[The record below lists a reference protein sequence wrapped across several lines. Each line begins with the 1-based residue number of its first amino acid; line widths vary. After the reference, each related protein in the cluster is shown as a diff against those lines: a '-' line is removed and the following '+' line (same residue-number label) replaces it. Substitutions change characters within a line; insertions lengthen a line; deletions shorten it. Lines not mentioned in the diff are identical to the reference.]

1 MREVETINFHEHEV
15 AKLDMPHDAAL
26 VITLELVGTVFSK
39 ILVDSGSTVNVVS
52 QKTLRSISQ
61 PTPSIDHE
69 TTPLNSFEGK
79 SVRSLGIVPLTTRTH
94 DVELQTRFTVVDHF
108 MPFDAIIGRP
118 WLHQMRAVP
127 SVYHQCLKFL
137 SLTGEKTIRGSQK
150 QSRACYMTGFQKMP
164 PRGVNVS
171 LVHDLTVKDPA

>member
-61 PTPSIDHE
+61 PTPLIDHE

-79 SVRSLGIVPLTTRTH
+79 SN
-94 DVELQTRFTVVDHF
+94 
-108 MPFDAIIGRP
+108 A
-118 WLHQMRAVP
+118 
-127 SVYHQCLKFL
+127 
-137 SLTGEKTIRGSQK
+137 
-150 QSRACYMTGFQKMP
+150 
-164 PRGVNVS
+164 S
-171 LVHDLTVKDPA
+171 LVRDLTVKNPAKDLPSVVALDENCKTRSRPTRPRSMPHVAQSIPGPNL